1 MIGQRVMVKFG
12 FFHAIITPLTW
23 LVILVREKFKS
34 ENQFQLEFGHNLPFL
49 SSLSNF
55 SLPFS
60 LFKIFSTSADLA
72 VNSSNF
78 FATRKNLT
86 EVKKE
91 KHGNFQ
97 WLQKAITH
105 FFFFSSPRKSKEHS
119 YSDGEF
125 LNGRGK
131 YKRNLVLKWY
141 AFFKQNLALSLTK
154 HK

>member
-1 MIGQRVMVKFG
+1 MGRGFLLGTAMIGQRVMVKFG

-105 FFFFSSPRKSKEHS
+105 FFFFISKKIQRTQLFRWRIFKWKRKVQKKFSAKMIC
-119 YSDGEF
+119 F
-125 LNGRGK
+125 L
-131 YKRNLVLKWY
+131 
-141 AFFKQNLALSLTK
+141 
-154 HK
+154 